1 MHFCRKYFLI
11 VDKLCLTVVNFREQG
26 PPAAEYLCEKDNPGS
41 SRARGFLSFLL
52 PRNHFAGKSLARE
65 CVLGQFKHAINRY
78 FFHSSKY
85 FLQITGDEAF
95 KSICRILGPLTK
107 KPTLGV
113 QHAVEAGYLFKE
125 HASISAWL
133 FTFLSYCEV
142 TKPLSRIK
150 TITRMRRIYKRRLVI
165 AGFIISAC
173 SFPVPIDSEFE
184 QLKKYL
190 DL

>member
-1 MHFCRKYFLI
+1 MGI
-11 VDKLCLTVVNFREQG
+11 
-26 PPAAEYLCEKDNPGS
+26 
-41 SRARGFLSFLL
+41 
-52 PRNHFAGKSLARE
+52 
-65 CVLGQFKHAINRY
+65 LGG
-78 FFHSSKY
+78 
-85 FLQITGDEAF
+85 TGDEAF
-95 KSICRILGPLTK
+95 KSICRVLGPLTK

-165 AGFIISAC
+165 PGFIIS
-173 SFPVPIDSEFE
+173 E
-184 QLKKYL
+184 L
-190 DL
+190 DLLELKFCLLE